1 MKYLKNNIK
10 MQLGLLIAG
19 IFIAGLLWALF
30 IRMEGQEPI
39 ANIILPG
46 NSLGLSQNLNI
57 SITDNQSGIKRIWFG
72 ILQGGREVIL
82 KQKRFPAD
90 GFIKGGK
97 GGGKLKT
104 ASLEILF
111 EPKTIGITDGEAIL
125 RLAVWDYSWR
135 NWAKGNHTYLEKKIM
150 IDTSPPKPEVIS
162 KIHNINQGGSGLVI
176 YRLSE
181 NCRKSGVVA
190 GDNFFPGHSGL
201 FKDPKIFTAFFAL
214 SYKQGPGTQLFVKA
228 VDMAGN
234 TGKKNFSYHIN
245 KRVFKK
251 DIIKISDRFL
261 NWKMPEFDTS
271 QDQSQ
276 SDNIIDKFLKI
287 NNEIRRKNTIKI
299 FQIALVTENKKY
311 WQKKF
316 LRLPKSANRAGF
328 ADARA
333 YAYKGK
339 IIDNQ
344 VHMGIDLASTAHS
357 RVPAANPGKI
367 VFINE
372 LGIYGKTIII
382 DHGFGLFS
390 MYSHLSKFFVKSNQV
405 VKRREIIGETGRTGL
420 AGGDHLH
427 FGMLI
432 HNTFV
437 NPIEWW
443 DKKWIQNNI
452 IIKINNAQAE
462 IK

>member
-1 MKYLKNNIK
+1 
-10 MQLGLLIAG
+10 MQLGLLVAG
-19 IFIAGLLWALF
+19 IFIVGLLWALF
-30 IRMEGQEPI
+30 VRMEGQEPI

-46 NSLGLSQNLNI
+46 NSLGISQNLNI
-57 SITDNQSGIKRIWFG
+57 SITDNQSGIRRIWFG
-72 ILQGGREVIL
+72 ILQGGREVVL
-82 KQKRFPAD
+82 KQKRFQAN
-90 GFIKGGK
+90 GFLDGGK
-97 GGGKLKT
+97 GGGKHKT

-111 EPKTIGITDGEAIL
+111 EPKAIGIADGEAIL

-135 NWAKGNHTYLEKKIM
+135 NWGKGNHTYLEKKIK
-150 IDTSPPKPEVIS
+150 IDTSPPKPDVLS

-181 NCRKSGVVA
+181 ECLKSGVVV

-201 FKDPKIFTAFFAL
+201 FKDPKIFAAFCAL
-214 SYKQGPGTQLFVKA
+214 SYKQGPDTLLFVKA

-234 TGKKNFSYHIN
+234 TGKCSFSYHIN
-245 KRVFKK
+245 KRTFKK

-261 NWKMPEFDTS
+261 NWKMPEFEAS
-271 QDQSQ
+271 LDQSPEM
-276 SDNIIDKFLKI
+276 SVLEKFLKI
-287 NNEIRRKNTIKI
+287 NNKIRLKNTEKI
-299 FQIALVTENKKY
+299 FQISSVTENKKY

-333 YAYKGK
+333 YTYKEK

-357 RVPAANPGKI
+357 RIPAANPGKI
-367 VFINE
+367 VFIND

-390 MYSHLSKFFVKSNQV
+390 MYSHLSKFFVTLNQV
-405 VKRREIIGETGRTGL
+405 VKRGEIIGETGRTGL

-452 IIKINNAQAE
+452 LVKINNVRAE